1 MINVQ
6 NVSKTF
12 ILHQQN
18 GVRLPVLQRASL
30 TVNAGECVVLHGH
43 SGSGKSTLLRS
54 LYANYLPD
62 EGQIQIKHGEEW
74 VDLVTAPARKV
85 VEIRKTTIGWV
96 SQFLRVIPRISAL
109 EVVMQ
114 PLLDTGV
121 PREACAA
128 KAARLLT
135 RLNVPERLWH
145 LAPSTFSGGEQQ
157 RVNIARGFIVDY
169 PILLLDE
176 PTASLDAKNSAA
188 VVELIREAKA
198 RGAAIVGIFH
208 DEAAPNGSLFM
219 IINNVKLVLENEV
232 VHGSLE
238 VQDGKIRAF
247 AESQSRQPEAMDGEG
262 GWLLPGLI
270 ELHTDN
276 LDKFFTPRPKVDWPA
291 HSAMSSHDAL
301 MVASG
306 ITTVLDAVAIGDVR
320 DGGDRLENLEKM
332 INAIEETQKRGVN
345 RAEHRLHLRCE
356 LPHHT
361 TLPLFEK
368 LVQREPVT
376 LVSLMD
382 HSPGQR
388 QFANREKYREYYQGK
403 YSLTEAQMQQYEEE
417 QLALAARWSQPN
429 RETIAAMC
437 RARHIALASHD
448 DATHAH
454 VAESHQLGS
463 VIAEFPT
470 TFEAAEASRKH
481 GMNVLMGAPN
491 IVRGGSHSGNVAA
504 SELAQLGLLDILSS
518 DYYPASL
525 LDAAFRVADDE
536 SNRFTLPQAVKLVTK
551 NPAQALNLQDRGV
564 IGEGKRADLVLA
576 HRKGNHIHIDH
587 VWRQGKRVF

>member
-1 MINVQ
+1 
-6 NVSKTF
+6 
-12 ILHQQN
+12 
-18 GVRLPVLQRASL
+18 
-30 TVNAGECVVLHGH
+30 
-43 SGSGKSTLLRS
+43 
-54 LYANYLPD
+54 
-62 EGQIQIKHGEEW
+62 
-74 VDLVTAPARKV
+74 
-85 VEIRKTTIGWV
+85 
-96 SQFLRVIPRISAL
+96 
-109 EVVMQ
+109 
-114 PLLDTGV
+114 
-121 PREACAA
+121 
-128 KAARLLT
+128 
-135 RLNVPERLWH
+135 
-145 LAPSTFSGGEQQ
+145 
-157 RVNIARGFIVDY
+157 
-169 PILLLDE
+169 
-176 PTASLDAKNSAA
+176 
-188 VVELIREAKA
+188 
-198 RGAAIVGIFH
+198 
-208 DEAAPNGSLFM
+208 M
-219 IINNVKLVLENEV
+219 IINNVKLVLEDETIN
-232 VHGSLE
+232 GSLE
-238 VQDGKIRAF
+238 VQEGRIYAF
-247 AESQSRQPEAMDGEG
+247 AESQSRLPGALDGEG

-332 INAIEETQKRGVN
+332 INAVEETQKRGLN

-368 LVQREPVT
+368 LVDREPVT

-403 YSLTEAQMQQYEEE
+403 YQLSGEQMLRFEEE
-417 QLALAARWSQPN
+417 QMALAAAWSQPN
-429 RETIAAMC
+429 RQAIAAMC
-437 RARHIALASHD
+437 RERQIALASHD
-448 DATHAH
+448 DATHEH

-470 TFEAAEASRKH
+470 TLAAAQASRQH

-504 SELAQLGLLDILSS
+504 HQLAASGLLDILSS

-525 LDAAFRVADDE
+525 LDAAFSIADSDD
-536 SNRFTLPQAVKLVTK
+536 NAFTLAQAVRLVSK
-551 NPAQALNLQDRGV
+551 HPAQALGLHDRGV
-564 IGEGKRADLVLA
+564 IAEGKRADLVLA
-576 HRKGNHIHIDH
+576 HRRGQHVHIDH

>member
-1 MINVQ
+1 
-6 NVSKTF
+6 
-12 ILHQQN
+12 
-18 GVRLPVLQRASL
+18 
-30 TVNAGECVVLHGH
+30 
-43 SGSGKSTLLRS
+43 
-54 LYANYLPD
+54 
-62 EGQIQIKHGEEW
+62 
-74 VDLVTAPARKV
+74 
-85 VEIRKTTIGWV
+85 
-96 SQFLRVIPRISAL
+96 
-109 EVVMQ
+109 
-114 PLLDTGV
+114 
-121 PREACAA
+121 
-128 KAARLLT
+128 
-135 RLNVPERLWH
+135 
-145 LAPSTFSGGEQQ
+145 
-157 RVNIARGFIVDY
+157 
-169 PILLLDE
+169 
-176 PTASLDAKNSAA
+176 
-188 VVELIREAKA
+188 
-198 RGAAIVGIFH
+198 
-208 DEAAPNGSLFM
+208 M

-238 VQDGKIRAF
+238 MQDGEIRTF
-247 AESQSRQPEAMDGEG
+247 AESQSRLPEAMDGEG

-361 TLPLFEK
+361 TLPL
-368 LVQREPVT
+368 
-376 LVSLMD
+376 
-382 HSPGQR
+382 
-388 QFANREKYREYYQGK
+388 
-403 YSLTEAQMQQYEEE
+403 
-417 QLALAARWSQPN
+417 
-429 RETIAAMC
+429 
-437 RARHIALASHD
+437 
-448 DATHAH
+448 
-454 VAESHQLGS
+454 LGS

-470 TFEAAEASRKH
+470 TFEAAEASRRH

-525 LDAAFRVADDE
+525 LDAAFRVADDQ

>member
-1 MINVQ
+1 
-6 NVSKTF
+6 
-12 ILHQQN
+12 
-18 GVRLPVLQRASL
+18 
-30 TVNAGECVVLHGH
+30 
-43 SGSGKSTLLRS
+43 
-54 LYANYLPD
+54 
-62 EGQIQIKHGEEW
+62 
-74 VDLVTAPARKV
+74 
-85 VEIRKTTIGWV
+85 
-96 SQFLRVIPRISAL
+96 
-109 EVVMQ
+109 
-114 PLLDTGV
+114 
-121 PREACAA
+121 
-128 KAARLLT
+128 
-135 RLNVPERLWH
+135 
-145 LAPSTFSGGEQQ
+145 
-157 RVNIARGFIVDY
+157 
-169 PILLLDE
+169 
-176 PTASLDAKNSAA
+176 
-188 VVELIREAKA
+188 
-198 RGAAIVGIFH
+198 
-208 DEAAPNGSLFM
+208 M
-219 IINNVKLVLENEV
+219 IINNVKLVLEDETIN
-232 VHGSLE
+232 GSLE
-238 VQDGKIRAF
+238 VQDGRIYAF
-247 AESQSRQPEAMDGEG
+247 AESQSRQPGALDGEG

-291 HSAMSSHDAL
+291 HSAMSSHNAL

-332 INAIEETQKRGVN
+332 INAVEETQKRGLN

-368 LVQREPVT
+368 LVDREPVT

-403 YSLTEAQMQQYEEE
+403 YQLSSEQMQRFEEE
-417 QLALAARWSQPN
+417 QMALAAAWSQPN
-429 RETIAAMC
+429 RQAIAAMC
-437 RARHIALASHD
+437 RERQIALASHD
-448 DATHAH
+448 DATHEH

-470 TFEAAEASRKH
+470 TLAAAQASRQH

-504 SELAQLGLLDILSS
+504 HQLAASGLLDILSS

-525 LDAAFRVADDE
+525 LDAAFRIADSDD
-536 SNRFTLPQAVKLVTK
+536 NAFTLAQAVRLVSK
-551 NPAQALNLQDRGV
+551 HPAQALGLHDRGV
-564 IGEGKRADLVLA
+564 IAEGKRADLVLA
-576 HRKGNHIHIDH
+576 HRRGQHVHIDH

>member
-1 MINVQ
+1 
-6 NVSKTF
+6 
-12 ILHQQN
+12 
-18 GVRLPVLQRASL
+18 
-30 TVNAGECVVLHGH
+30 
-43 SGSGKSTLLRS
+43 
-54 LYANYLPD
+54 
-62 EGQIQIKHGEEW
+62 
-74 VDLVTAPARKV
+74 
-85 VEIRKTTIGWV
+85 
-96 SQFLRVIPRISAL
+96 
-109 EVVMQ
+109 
-114 PLLDTGV
+114 
-121 PREACAA
+121 
-128 KAARLLT
+128 
-135 RLNVPERLWH
+135 
-145 LAPSTFSGGEQQ
+145 
-157 RVNIARGFIVDY
+157 
-169 PILLLDE
+169 
-176 PTASLDAKNSAA
+176 
-188 VVELIREAKA
+188 
-198 RGAAIVGIFH
+198 
-208 DEAAPNGSLFM
+208 M
-219 IINNVKLVLENEV
+219 IINNIKLVLENEV

-238 VQDGKIRAF
+238 MQDGEIRAF
-247 AESQSRQPEAMDGEG
+247 AESQSHLSEAMDGEG

-403 YSLTEAQMQQYEEE
+403 YSLTDAQMQQYEEE
-417 QLALAARWSQPN
+417 QLALA
-429 RETIAAMC
+429 
-437 RARHIALASHD
+437 SHD

-454 VAESHQLGS
+454 VAQSHQLGS

>member
-1 MINVQ
+1 
-6 NVSKTF
+6 
-12 ILHQQN
+12 
-18 GVRLPVLQRASL
+18 
-30 TVNAGECVVLHGH
+30 
-43 SGSGKSTLLRS
+43 
-54 LYANYLPD
+54 
-62 EGQIQIKHGEEW
+62 
-74 VDLVTAPARKV
+74 
-85 VEIRKTTIGWV
+85 
-96 SQFLRVIPRISAL
+96 
-109 EVVMQ
+109 
-114 PLLDTGV
+114 
-121 PREACAA
+121 
-128 KAARLLT
+128 
-135 RLNVPERLWH
+135 
-145 LAPSTFSGGEQQ
+145 
-157 RVNIARGFIVDY
+157 
-169 PILLLDE
+169 
-176 PTASLDAKNSAA
+176 
-188 VVELIREAKA
+188 
-198 RGAAIVGIFH
+198 
-208 DEAAPNGSLFM
+208 M

-232 VHGSLE
+232 VNGSLE
-238 VQDGKIRAF
+238 MQDGEIRAF
-247 AESQSRQPEAMDGEG
+247 AESQSRLPEAMDGEG

-356 LPHHT
+356 LPHNT

-403 YSLTEAQMQQYEEE
+403 YSLTDAQMQQYEEE

-429 RETIAAMC
+429 RESLQHVHAML
-437 RARHIALASHD
+437 ARGFRCFKRGGKFGDHPPKL
-448 DATHAH
+448 
-454 VAESHQLGS
+454 VRFGN

-525 LDAAFRVADDE
+525 LDAAFRVADDQ

>member
-1 MINVQ
+1 
-6 NVSKTF
+6 
-12 ILHQQN
+12 
-18 GVRLPVLQRASL
+18 
-30 TVNAGECVVLHGH
+30 
-43 SGSGKSTLLRS
+43 
-54 LYANYLPD
+54 
-62 EGQIQIKHGEEW
+62 
-74 VDLVTAPARKV
+74 
-85 VEIRKTTIGWV
+85 
-96 SQFLRVIPRISAL
+96 
-109 EVVMQ
+109 
-114 PLLDTGV
+114 
-121 PREACAA
+121 
-128 KAARLLT
+128 
-135 RLNVPERLWH
+135 
-145 LAPSTFSGGEQQ
+145 
-157 RVNIARGFIVDY
+157 
-169 PILLLDE
+169 
-176 PTASLDAKNSAA
+176 
-188 VVELIREAKA
+188 
-198 RGAAIVGIFH
+198 
-208 DEAAPNGSLFM
+208 M
-219 IINNVKLVLENEV
+219 IINNVKLVLEDETIN
-232 VHGSLE
+232 GSLE
-238 VQDGKIRAF
+238 VQDGRIYAF
-247 AESQSRQPEAMDGEG
+247 AESQSRQPGALDGEG

-332 INAIEETQKRGVN
+332 INAVEETQKRGLN

-368 LVQREPVT
+368 LVDREPVT

-403 YSLTEAQMQQYEEE
+403 YQLSSEQMQRFEEE
-417 QLALAARWSQPN
+417 QMALAAAWSQPN
-429 RETIAAMC
+429 RQAIAAMC
-437 RARHIALASHD
+437 RERQIALASHD
-448 DATHAH
+448 DATHEH

-470 TFEAAEASRKH
+470 TLAAAQASRQH

-504 SELAQLGLLDILSS
+504 HQLAASGLLDILSS

-525 LDAAFRVADDE
+525 LDAAFRIADSDD
-536 SNRFTLPQAVKLVTK
+536 NAFTLAQAVRLVSK
-551 NPAQALNLQDRGV
+551 HPAQALGLHDRGV
-564 IGEGKRADLVLA
+564 IAEGKRADLVLA
-576 HRKGNHIHIDH
+576 HRRGQHVHIDH

>member
-1 MINVQ
+1 
-6 NVSKTF
+6 
-12 ILHQQN
+12 
-18 GVRLPVLQRASL
+18 
-30 TVNAGECVVLHGH
+30 
-43 SGSGKSTLLRS
+43 
-54 LYANYLPD
+54 
-62 EGQIQIKHGEEW
+62 
-74 VDLVTAPARKV
+74 
-85 VEIRKTTIGWV
+85 
-96 SQFLRVIPRISAL
+96 
-109 EVVMQ
+109 
-114 PLLDTGV
+114 
-121 PREACAA
+121 
-128 KAARLLT
+128 
-135 RLNVPERLWH
+135 
-145 LAPSTFSGGEQQ
+145 
-157 RVNIARGFIVDY
+157 
-169 PILLLDE
+169 
-176 PTASLDAKNSAA
+176 
-188 VVELIREAKA
+188 
-198 RGAAIVGIFH
+198 
-208 DEAAPNGSLFM
+208 M
-219 IINNVKLVLENEV
+219 IINNVKLVLEDETID
-232 VHGSLE
+232 GSLE
-238 VQDGKIRAF
+238 VQEGRIYAF
-247 AESQSRQPEAMDGEG
+247 AESQSRLPGTLDGEG

-332 INAIEETQKRGVN
+332 INAVEETQKRGLN

-368 LVQREPVT
+368 LVDREPVT

-403 YSLTEAQMQQYEEE
+403 YQLSSEQMLRFEEE
-417 QLALAARWSQPN
+417 QMALAAAWSQPN
-429 RETIAAMC
+429 RQAIAAMC
-437 RARHIALASHD
+437 RERQIALASHD
-448 DATHAH
+448 DATHEH
-454 VAESHQLGS
+454 VAESHLLGS

-470 TFEAAEASRKH
+470 TLAAAQASRQH

-504 SELAQLGLLDILSS
+504 HQLAASGLLDILSS

-525 LDAAFRVADDE
+525 LDAAFRIADSDD
-536 SNRFTLPQAVKLVTK
+536 NAFTLAQAVRLVSK
-551 NPAQALNLQDRGV
+551 HPAQALGLHDRGV
-564 IGEGKRADLVLA
+564 IAEGKRADLVLA
-576 HRKGNHIHIDH
+576 HRRGEHVHIDH

>member
-1 MINVQ
+1 
-6 NVSKTF
+6 
-12 ILHQQN
+12 
-18 GVRLPVLQRASL
+18 
-30 TVNAGECVVLHGH
+30 
-43 SGSGKSTLLRS
+43 
-54 LYANYLPD
+54 
-62 EGQIQIKHGEEW
+62 
-74 VDLVTAPARKV
+74 
-85 VEIRKTTIGWV
+85 
-96 SQFLRVIPRISAL
+96 
-109 EVVMQ
+109 
-114 PLLDTGV
+114 
-121 PREACAA
+121 
-128 KAARLLT
+128 
-135 RLNVPERLWH
+135 
-145 LAPSTFSGGEQQ
+145 
-157 RVNIARGFIVDY
+157 
-169 PILLLDE
+169 
-176 PTASLDAKNSAA
+176 
-188 VVELIREAKA
+188 
-198 RGAAIVGIFH
+198 
-208 DEAAPNGSLFM
+208 M
-219 IINNVKLVLENEV
+219 IINNVKLVLEDDV
-232 VHGSLE
+232 VQGSLE
-238 VQDGKIRAF
+238 IEGGVIRAF
-247 AESQSRQPEAMDGEG
+247 AESPSSLPEALDGEG

-332 INAIEETQKRGVN
+332 INAVEETQKRGVN

-368 LVQREPVT
+368 LVGREPVT

-403 YSLTEAQMQQYEEE
+403 YSLTDEQMARYEEE
-417 QLALAARWSQPN
+417 QLALA
-429 RETIAAMC
+429 
-437 RARHIALASHD
+437 SHD
-448 DATHAH
+448 DATCDH
-454 VAESHQLGS
+454 VLESHQLGS

-470 TFEAAEASRKH
+470 TFEAADASRQH

-504 SELAQLGLLDILSS
+504 HRLAELGLLDILSS

-525 LDAAFRVADDE
+525 LDAAFRVADDDA
-536 SNRFTLPQAVKLVTK
+536 NRFTLSQAIRLVTR
-551 NPAQALNLQDRGV
+551 NPARALNLDDRGV
-564 IGEGKRADLVLA
+564 IAEGKRADLVLA
-576 HRKGNHIHIDH
+576 HRKGGNIHIDH

>member
-1 MINVQ
+1 
-6 NVSKTF
+6 
-12 ILHQQN
+12 
-18 GVRLPVLQRASL
+18 
-30 TVNAGECVVLHGH
+30 
-43 SGSGKSTLLRS
+43 
-54 LYANYLPD
+54 
-62 EGQIQIKHGEEW
+62 
-74 VDLVTAPARKV
+74 
-85 VEIRKTTIGWV
+85 
-96 SQFLRVIPRISAL
+96 
-109 EVVMQ
+109 
-114 PLLDTGV
+114 
-121 PREACAA
+121 
-128 KAARLLT
+128 
-135 RLNVPERLWH
+135 
-145 LAPSTFSGGEQQ
+145 
-157 RVNIARGFIVDY
+157 
-169 PILLLDE
+169 
-176 PTASLDAKNSAA
+176 
-188 VVELIREAKA
+188 
-198 RGAAIVGIFH
+198 
-208 DEAAPNGSLFM
+208 M
-219 IINNVKLVLENEV
+219 IINNVKLVLEDETID
-232 VHGSLE
+232 GSLE
-238 VQDGKIRAF
+238 VQDGRIYAF
-247 AESQSRQPEAMDGEG
+247 AESQSRQPGALDGEG

-332 INAIEETQKRGVN
+332 INAVEDTQKRGLN

-368 LVQREPVT
+368 LVDREPVT

-403 YSLTEAQMQQYEEE
+403 YQLSSEQMQRFEEE
-417 QLALAARWSQPN
+417 QMALAAAWSQPN
-429 RETIAAMC
+429 RQAIAAMC
-437 RARHIALASHD
+437 RERQIALASHD
-448 DATHAH
+448 DATHEH

-470 TFEAAEASRKH
+470 TLAAAQASRQH

-504 SELAQLGLLDILSS
+504 HQLAASGLLDILSS

-525 LDAAFRVADDE
+525 LDAAFRIADSDD
-536 SNRFTLPQAVKLVTK
+536 NAFTLAQAVRLVSK
-551 NPAQALNLQDRGV
+551 HPAQALGLHDRGV
-564 IGEGKRADLVLA
+564 IAEGKRADLVLA
-576 HRKGNHIHIDH
+576 HRRGQHVHIDH

>member
-1 MINVQ
+1 
-6 NVSKTF
+6 
-12 ILHQQN
+12 
-18 GVRLPVLQRASL
+18 
-30 TVNAGECVVLHGH
+30 
-43 SGSGKSTLLRS
+43 
-54 LYANYLPD
+54 
-62 EGQIQIKHGEEW
+62 
-74 VDLVTAPARKV
+74 
-85 VEIRKTTIGWV
+85 
-96 SQFLRVIPRISAL
+96 
-109 EVVMQ
+109 
-114 PLLDTGV
+114 
-121 PREACAA
+121 
-128 KAARLLT
+128 
-135 RLNVPERLWH
+135 
-145 LAPSTFSGGEQQ
+145 
-157 RVNIARGFIVDY
+157 
-169 PILLLDE
+169 
-176 PTASLDAKNSAA
+176 
-188 VVELIREAKA
+188 
-198 RGAAIVGIFH
+198 
-208 DEAAPNGSLFM
+208 M
-219 IINNVKLVLENEV
+219 IINNVKLVLEDETIN
-232 VHGSLE
+232 GSLE
-238 VQDGKIRAF
+238 VQEGRIYAF
-247 AESQSRQPEAMDGEG
+247 AENQSRLPGALDGEG

-332 INAIEETQKRGVN
+332 INAVEETQKRGLN

-368 LVQREPVT
+368 LVDREPVT

-403 YSLTEAQMQQYEEE
+403 YQLSGEQMQRFEEE
-417 QLALAARWSQPN
+417 QMALAAAWSQPN
-429 RETIAAMC
+429 RQAIAAMC
-437 RARHIALASHD
+437 RERQIALASHD
-448 DATHAH
+448 DATHEH

-470 TFEAAEASRKH
+470 TLAAAQASRQH

-504 SELAQLGLLDILSS
+504 HQLAASGLLDILSS

-525 LDAAFRVADDE
+525 LDAAFRIADSDD
-536 SNRFTLPQAVKLVTK
+536 NAFTLAQAIRLVSK
-551 NPAQALNLQDRGV
+551 HPAQALGLHDRGV
-564 IGEGKRADLVLA
+564 IAEGKRADLVLA
-576 HRKGNHIHIDH
+576 HRRGEHVHIDH

>member
-1 MINVQ
+1 
-6 NVSKTF
+6 
-12 ILHQQN
+12 
-18 GVRLPVLQRASL
+18 
-30 TVNAGECVVLHGH
+30 
-43 SGSGKSTLLRS
+43 
-54 LYANYLPD
+54 
-62 EGQIQIKHGEEW
+62 
-74 VDLVTAPARKV
+74 
-85 VEIRKTTIGWV
+85 
-96 SQFLRVIPRISAL
+96 
-109 EVVMQ
+109 
-114 PLLDTGV
+114 
-121 PREACAA
+121 
-128 KAARLLT
+128 
-135 RLNVPERLWH
+135 
-145 LAPSTFSGGEQQ
+145 
-157 RVNIARGFIVDY
+157 
-169 PILLLDE
+169 
-176 PTASLDAKNSAA
+176 
-188 VVELIREAKA
+188 
-198 RGAAIVGIFH
+198 
-208 DEAAPNGSLFM
+208 M
-219 IINNVKLVLENEV
+219 IINNVKLVLEDETID
-232 VHGSLE
+232 GSLE
-238 VQDGKIRAF
+238 VQEGRIYAF
-247 AESQSRQPEAMDGEG
+247 AESQSRLPGALDGEG

-332 INAIEETQKRGVN
+332 INAVEETQKRGLN
-345 RAEHRLHLRCE
+345 RAEHRLLLRCE

-368 LVQREPVT
+368 LVDREPVT

-403 YSLTEAQMQQYEEE
+403 YQLSSEQMQRFEEE
-417 QLALAARWSQPN
+417 QMALAAAWSQPN
-429 RETIAAMC
+429 RQAIAAMC
-437 RARHIALASHD
+437 RERQIALASHD
-448 DATHAH
+448 DATHEH

-470 TFEAAEASRKH
+470 TLAAAQASRQH

-504 SELAQLGLLDILSS
+504 HQLAASGLLDILSS

-525 LDAAFRVADDE
+525 LDAAFRIADSDD
-536 SNRFTLPQAVKLVTK
+536 NAFTLAQAVRLVSK
-551 NPAQALNLQDRGV
+551 HPAQALGLHDRGV
-564 IGEGKRADLVLA
+564 IAEGKRADLVLA
-576 HRKGNHIHIDH
+576 HRRGQHVHIDH